1 MLLQFSKLPI
11 EFAFKRLNKHA
22 VQKVCGFLKRFAKS
36 LDIRMQFKCIHRL
49 AHRKL
54 SVMAIRVVEFS
65 NGGYKI
71 KKQHTQRK
79 LLHLKSW
86 LNFNTNFIFDR
97 STCSKRSKES
107 LFSWKNVVVNLL
119 NFSLFHHVFNSSL
132 DMFKNCINSYH
143 IEVK

>member
-54 SVMAIRVVEFS
+54 QVMAIRVVEFS

-86 LNFNTNFIFDR
+86 LNFNANFIFDR

-107 LFSWKNVVVNLL
+107 LFSCKKMFVFIYSILVYFIM
-119 NFSLFHHVFNSSL
+119 FSFQVLTCLRITGS
-132 DMFKNCINSYH
+132 D
-143 IEVK
+143 

>member
-1 MLLQFSKLPI
+1 MGSLSSLQKSEVLKLI
-11 EFAFKRLNKHA
+11 IL
-22 VQKVCGFLKRFAKS
+22 
-36 LDIRMQFKCIHRL
+36 
-49 AHRKL
+49 
-54 SVMAIRVVEFS
+54 
-65 NGGYKI
+65 
-71 KKQHTQRK
+71 
-79 LLHLKSW
+79 
-86 LNFNTNFIFDR
+86 IFDR